1 VALER
6 RNDLAANASPAW
18 AARASLRAAARLV
31 RRSRVPEATSAGK
44 RCFTLGCGDLSS
56 GSYVRTTAKALAP
69 QKERPRGPTR
79 GKWSLAN
86 VAGRP
91 EASRSG
97 AEGAAFLDTE
107 GLTQR
112 GSPRDRHNST
122 AKRLRALTPRSEWLE
137 QVCLLTTVVREQSA
151 RKLDARGRALALDR
165 RRLWRDDGMADRS
178 ERSGRPIGDTEGA
191 GVDTPI
197 SAGGRVLGMSRALA
211 AACRRA
217 ADIEHESPEER
228 ADREDREQ
236 YGEPRS
242 PRSTQ
247 WHASRAKNKRELFG
261 RVAKCGTEEGTK
273 VTIVCRDCKTKTE
286 IDVGCGS
293 RWFCPK
299 CRVETVKKFR
309 GDFER
314 KRLGLLTTAARA
326 GLTRRRQERSKRWGE
341 RMLTLTLPHV
351 GNATDR
357 IDMLCETW
365 NRFFRLL
372 RDRLRPSLQDP
383 SGITVDELPRAS
395 SPNGVRQRDELELSL
410 WDLFTYLR
418 VLEWTPGADGDG
430 HPHFHVWIF
439 SRFLDKDL
447 LHALWTRAYYEVRR
461 ARLAV
466 GPIQE
471 IALIRPFIQ
480 ECKGSPAAELIKYLT
495 KDWEINDSGA
505 RRASPAVFSSVY
517 ARLDGK
523 RLRQSSARFADWAVN
538 KFNACPCC
546 WFEKANG
553 DSWARIDITHSLE
566 EVKDPIGR
574 EYDPADNTAAPLVGA
589 GRYDELRDEFEQKRD
604 ADWAASLELRILRAR
619 VRAALQLPEKR
630 PRPRH
635 QQLTLGD
642 HQYGK
647 RNEHGNDGG
656 ERA

>member
-1 VALER
+1 M
-6 RNDLAANASPAW
+6 
-18 AARASLRAAARLV
+18 
-31 RRSRVPEATSAGK
+31 
-44 RCFTLGCGDLSS
+44 SS
-56 GSYVRTTAKALAP
+56 GSYVRPSAKPVTP
-69 QKERPRGPTR
+69 QTERPSGPTR

-86 VAGRP
+86 IAGRP
-91 EASRSG
+91 GKQIGGFDSG
-97 AEGAAFLDTE
+97 GAAAAFLDTE

-112 GSPRDRHNST
+112 VGTRDRHNST
-122 AKRLRALTPRSEWLE
+122 AKRLRTLTPRSEWLE
-137 QVCLLTTVVREQSA
+137 QVGLLTTVVREQSA
-151 RKLDARGRALALDR
+151 RKLDSRGRALALDR
-165 RRLWRDDGMADRS
+165 RRLWRDDGMADRQ
-178 ERSGRPIGDTEGA
+178 ERSGRPIGDSEGA

-197 SAGGRVLGMSRALA
+197 SAGGRVVGMSRGLA

-236 YGEPRS
+236 HGEPRS

-247 WHASRAKNKRELFG
+247 WHASRAKNKRELFQ
-261 RVAKCGTEEGTK
+261 RVAKCGTDEGTK

-314 KRLGLLTTAARA
+314 KRLGLLTTATRA

-351 GNATDR
+351 GNAAER
-357 IDMLCETW
+357 IDTLCDTW

-372 RDRLRPSLQDP
+372 RDRLRPHLQDP

-395 SPNGVRQRDELELSL
+395 SPNGVRQREELELSL

-430 HPHFHVWIF
+430 HPHFHVWMF
-439 SRFLDKDL
+439 SRYIDRHLVL
-447 LHALWTRAYYEVRR
+447 GLWQRAYYEVRR
-461 ARLAV
+461 ARLAI

-471 IALIRPFIQ
+471 VALVVDIRKADNDP
-480 ECKGSPAAELIKYLT
+480 GRELIKYLT
-495 KDWEINDSGA
+495 KDWEISDRGA

-523 RLRQSSARFADWAVN
+523 RMRQSSARFADWAVN

-546 WFEKANG
+546 WFERANG

-566 EVKDPIGR
+566 AVTKPIGR
-574 EYDPADNTAAPLVGA
+574 EYDAADATAAPLTGA
-589 GRYDELRDEFEQKRD
+589 SRYDELRDEFEQKRD
-604 ADWAASLELRILRAR
+604 AEWSASLELRILRAR
-619 VRAALQLPEKR
+619 VHAALQLPEKK
-630 PRPRH
+630 PRH
-635 QQLTLGD
+635 TTHEQLTLGD
-642 HQYGK
+642 HQHGK
-647 RNEHGNDGG
+647 RID
-656 ERA
+656 